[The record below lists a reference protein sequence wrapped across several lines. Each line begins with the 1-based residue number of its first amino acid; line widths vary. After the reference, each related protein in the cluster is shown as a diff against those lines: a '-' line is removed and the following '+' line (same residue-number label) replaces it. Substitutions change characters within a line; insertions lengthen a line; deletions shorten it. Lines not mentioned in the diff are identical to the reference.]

1 MYNYPYKQALFPIS
15 DIEFSSFSEGKF
27 VKCQFQSLPKKA
39 KAFAAMAPF
48 NVAVYLYP
56 SADILDFSGPV
67 EIYSMRPASEE
78 PLFNVKT
85 FGHHDRITT
94 ESGAMTYVPNHL
106 FSVLEQNIEDYD
118 ILVIP
123 GAHFDVFDKLLPSN
137 EGKELTELLRKFTS
151 LAPREEAGTRILQS
165 VCTGSIIL
173 AASGVL
179 QGRTITTHHMGFEFL
194 KQWADKAAGGDSNV
208 EVVRK
213 RWVDAGTTDAGVRII
228 NAAGVSSGIDT
239 SLWIYEQLAGKEQA
253 DFVAEVAEFER
264 RSEAWGV

>member
-1 MYNYPYKQALFPIS
+1 MPIQS
-15 DIEFSSFSEGKF
+15 QSE
-27 VKCQFQSLPKKA
+27 KA
-39 KAFAAMAPF
+39 KSFATMAPF

-67 EIYSMRPASEE
+67 EIYSMRPASGE
-78 PLFNVKT
+78 PLFNIRT
-85 FGHHDRITT
+85 FGHHEHITT
-94 ESGAMTYVPNHL
+94 ESGAMTYVPNHS
-106 FSVLEQNIEDYD
+106 FSVLEQNIADYD

-137 EGKELTELLRKFTS
+137 EGRELTELLRRFTG
-151 LAPREEAGTRILQS
+151 LAPRKEAGTRILQS

-179 QGRTITTHHMGFEFL
+179 QGRTITTHHMGFEML

-208 EVVRK
+208 DVVRK

-253 DFVAEVAEFER
+253 DFVAEIAEFER
-264 RSEAWGV
+264 RGEAWGV

>member
-1 MYNYPYKQALFPIS
+1 MLHPAVEGISSGWQPERDTFPRPGSGRPYDDVMGSRYKLSSVVQAGL
-15 DIEFSSFSEGKF
+15 DVLWIEL
-27 VKCQFQSLPKKA
+27 VH
-39 KAFAAMAPF
+39 
-48 NVAVYLYP
+48 
-56 SADILDFSGPV
+56 
-67 EIYSMRPASEE
+67 RP
-78 PLFNVKT
+78 
-85 FGHHDRITT
+85 